1 MLNYFLEVEYVIC
14 NAIENFKFVSYVKK
28 NFLIYIIV
36 FFLIYFKRKKL
47 LMILF
52 SKIVMMYMQIVFKW
66 YC

>member
-36 FFLIYFKRKKL
+36 FFLIFFKRKKT
-47 LMILF
+47 INDF
-52 SKIVMMYMQIVFKW
+52 IFQDSDDVMQIVFKW

>member
-36 FFLIYFKRKKL
+36 FFLIFFKRKKL
-47 LMILF
+47 FNDFIF
-52 SKIVMMYMQIVFKW
+52 QNSDDVMQIVFKW

>member
-14 NAIENFKFVSYVKK
+14 NVIENFKFVLYVKK

-36 FFLIYFKRKKL
+36 FFFIFFKRKKL

-52 SKIVMMYMQIVFKW
+52 FKIVMM
-66 YC
+66 